1 MVYNPFQNIK
11 NYKEYNEN
19 EINDLIQQANK
30 SKFLYDYLIDR
41 LYFYNDNNKRNTK
54 KEDYNILTARTIYNR
69 ENNEKELNLNYF
81 PNYGT

>member
-1 MVYNPFQNIK
+1 MTYNPFQGVK

-19 EINDLIQQANK
+19 EINDLIQKANK

-41 LYFYNDNNKRNTK
+41 LYFYDNNNKRNTK
-54 KEDYNILTARTIYNR
+54 KDDYNILTARTIYKR

-81 PNYGT
+81 QNYGT

>member
-1 MVYNPFQNIK
+1 MTYNPFQDVK
-11 NYKEYNEN
+11 NYKEYSEN

-54 KEDYNILTARTIYNR
+54 NQDYNILTARTIYRR